1 MQQPTTLRPKRQHPR
16 IQAGFL
22 VKMQLGAREVLA
34 RARDLSMVGLYLDGP
49 LSRLPSE
56 IDVRIP
62 LPGQDREV
70 LTTCRVERTNGDGV
84 ALSFSKIDW
93 NDLLLMARYLSPRL

>member
-1 MQQPTTLRPKRQHPR
+1 MQPQTLRTKRQHPR
-16 IQAGFL
+16 VQAGFL
-22 VKMQLGAREVLA
+22 VKMHVGAREVLA
-34 RARDLSMVGLYLDGP
+34 RARDLSMAGMFLDGP

-70 LTTCRVERTNGDGV
+70 QTTCRVERTDSDGV

-93 NDLLLMARYLSPRL
+93 GDLLLMARYLSPRL